1 VYSKRLLLLQV
12 RFARRWL
19 LPLPCWRLQQPLLPM
34 LPDRLP
40 CRLLWFRCS
49 LLLWSLRLQRLL
61 LQPLQC
67 LRLQR
72 WLALFHW
79 LLSQLRW
86 RHSPPLSLQSLSW
99 SLALLQPELRLAF
112 LQLLLIA
119 RVLLAC
125 PKRLPLWPVRLARN
139 SLLPLQCLQLQRL
152 PLLLLPN
159 RPLWRL
165 LSLHWLL
172 PLQLPM

>member
-1 VYSKRLLLLQV
+1 LWSLWPQLPGLRLVLSQLPSVVLASLVYSKRLLLLQV

-86 RHSPPLSLQSLSW
+86 RHSPPLSLQSL
-99 SLALLQPELRLAF
+99 L
-112 LQLLLIA
+112 
-119 RVLLAC
+119 
-125 PKRLPLWPVRLARN
+125 
-139 SLLPLQCLQLQRL
+139 
-152 PLLLLPN
+152 
-159 RPLWRL
+159 
-165 LSLHWLL
+165 
-172 PLQLPM
+172 